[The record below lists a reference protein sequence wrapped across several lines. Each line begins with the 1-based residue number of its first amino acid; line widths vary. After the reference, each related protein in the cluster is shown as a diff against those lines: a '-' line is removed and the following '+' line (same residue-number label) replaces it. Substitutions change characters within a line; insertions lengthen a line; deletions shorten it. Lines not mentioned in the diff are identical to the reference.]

1 MTDPVYLIGQNPGIF
16 STICAIATS
25 ASAAG
30 IALWR
35 YRKQYK
41 E

>member
-1 MTDPVYLIGQNPGIF
+1 MTDPVYLIGQSLGIF

-25 ASAAG
+25 ASAAC
-30 IALWR
+30 IALCR
-35 YRKQYK
+35 YRKQHK